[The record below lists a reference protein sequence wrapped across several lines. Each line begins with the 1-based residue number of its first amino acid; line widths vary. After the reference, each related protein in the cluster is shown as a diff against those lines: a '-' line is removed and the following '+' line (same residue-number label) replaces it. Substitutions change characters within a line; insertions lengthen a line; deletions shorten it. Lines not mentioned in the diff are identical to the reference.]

1 MARSDERSVADL
13 QKESERSRSELAQT
27 VDQLRSKVA
36 ETVADVRERAS
47 PDAVKAEIGEYV
59 RKRADALL
67 DKARENPLQTAAI
80 GIGVA
85 YPLLTI
91 VRSIP
96 APVLMVGAGVFLLG
110 SSSGQKLTADVSRR
124 AAAAGESVSVSLGA
138 AGDAAT
144 KKVHDTRDLTSST
157 LASMQDTLASGVA
170 GAKHHAAS
178 VGASL
183 DPLQDAASGVVSF
196 ASDGLADLKHR
207 TVDAVG
213 AAANSLA
220 AGVTEASSNFRN
232 GASSAGESG
241 TETVLAFRDR
251 ALETSQKVSS
261 GVSAIIQE
269 NPLLVGGL
277 GLAIGMLIASAL
289 PRSDFENNIMGGPSA
304 HVQRRANEFASKEFD
319 AVKGLASAA
328 IAEITDHASEK
339 GLLPADLNAAA
350 ENLGERVRKVAE
362 SATDAVLGQA
372 NEKTIDAA

>member
-1 MARSDERSVADL
+1 M
-13 QKESERSRSELAQT
+13 
-27 VDQLRSKVA
+27 
-36 ETVADVRERAS
+36 
-47 PDAVKAEIGEYV
+47 KAEIGEYV

-85 YPLLTI
+85 YPLLKI

-124 AAAAGESVSVSLGA
+124 AAAAGESVSASLGA
-138 AGDAAT
+138 ATNAAT
-144 KKVHDTRDLTSST
+144 KKAHDTRDLTSST

-183 DPLQDAASGVVSF
+183 DQLQDAASGVVSF

-220 AGVTEASSNFRN
+220 AGVTEASSNFRD

-241 TETVLAFRDR
+241 TETVLALRDR

-277 GLAIGMLIASAL
+277 GLAVGMLIASAL
-289 PRSDFENNIMGGPSA
+289 PRSGLENNIMGGASA
-304 HVQRRANEFASKEFD
+304 DVQRRANEFASKEFD
-319 AVKGLASAA
+319 AVKGLASNA
-328 IAEITDHASEK
+328 IADLADHASQE

-350 ENLGERVRKVAE
+350 EKFSASAFERSRKAPPMQC
-362 SATDAVLGQA
+362 SAKPT
-372 NEKTIDAA
+372 